1 MNREGKRCLLY
12 SRVSTEIQV
21 DGYSLDAQKNGLKR
35 FAERE
40 EMTVVDIYEDAG
52 KSGKSIEGRP
62 AFKKLLSD
70 VEVHIYPEGESK
82 SPLKSIKFNF
92 PVLQDGKEVEEIFLN
107 KQSNVETL
115 ITLRRKEG

>member
-40 EMTVVDIYEDAG
+40 E
-52 KSGKSIEGRP
+52 
-62 AFKKLLSD
+62 KKD
-70 VEVHIYPEGESK
+70 
-82 SPLKSIKFNF
+82 
-92 PVLQDGKEVEEIFLN
+92 
-107 KQSNVETL
+107 
-115 ITLRRKEG
+115 LRYDSEN

>member
-1 MNREGKRCLLY
+1 MNREGKSCLLY

-52 KSGKSIEGRP
+52 KSGKSIEGGDRHLKNYCQMWKTDWMSIMSLYTN
-62 AFKKLLSD
+62 FLDLD
-70 VEVHIYPEGESK
+70 GM
-82 SPLKSIKFNF
+82 PL
-92 PVLQDGKEVEEIFLN
+92 
-107 KQSNVETL
+107 TY
-115 ITLRRKEG
+115 